1 MRKLFSILS
10 LCVVLLVSCKT
21 LSKTVIPTSEPKQ
34 VVSESQLLFEK
45 LQKYVLANDVASL
58 EILVDETSPKM
69 LRSVID
75 NVTEKNN
82 ERTLLHL
89 AVWDEY
95 PEIVRI
101 LLEKGAS
108 KIVKDGAGKTVVDY
122 AKKSENKVIRE
133 LFGIKDVQEKVSEK
147 KETKK
152 TETVVELKKVT
163 KEKSVPGFTDASGK
177 YDIVF
182 GATDSK
188 LLIAVKEQNYG
199 EVKKILDSGSNV
211 NVTDLLGNNALFYAI
226 NSEHDVMVNLLL
238 SYGISCNTPNNAGR
252 LPFLYAVN
260 KGNISI
266 IEALLN
272 AGASIN
278 KGDAEGIT
286 AELLAVKNKEVGILK
301 YLESKGSYLLSTD
314 SNGNSLLHIAVK
326 NENIGI
332 VKFLLQNDGDVYAKN
347 DRGVSVLEMMKE
359 SKHNGIQAIAQDYE

>member
-1 MRKLFSILS
+1 MGKRLLSLLS
-10 LCVVLLVSCKT
+10 LCVVLLASCKT

-45 LQKYVLANDVASL
+45 LQQCVLNNDVDSL
-58 EILVDETSPKM
+58 ENLVENTTPKM

-75 NVTEKNN
+75 NVTENN
-82 ERTLLHL
+82 GRTLLHL

-101 LLEKGAS
+101 LLDKRAS
-108 KIVKDGAGKTVVDY
+108 KTVKDGAGKTAVDY

-133 LFGIKDVQEKVSEK
+133 LLGIKDVQEKVSEK

-152 TETVVELKKVT
+152 NETVVEPKKVT

-177 YDIVF
+177 YDVVF
-182 GATDSK
+182 GATNSK
-188 LLIAVKEQNYG
+188 LLIAVKEQNYA
-199 EVKKILDSGSNV
+199 EVKKLLDSGSNV
-211 NVTDLLGNNALFYAI
+211 NDTDMLGNNALFYAI
-226 NSEHDVMVNLLL
+226 NSEFDGILNLLL
-238 SYGISCNTPNNAGR
+238 SYGINCNTPNNVGR

-260 KGNISI
+260 KGNINI
-266 IEALLN
+266 INALLN

-278 KGDAEGIT
+278 KTDSEGMSGV
-286 AELLAVKNKEVGILK
+286 LLATLNKDFVVLDW
-301 YLESKGSYLLSTD
+301 LVTKGSYLSTKD
-314 SNGNSLLHIAVK
+314 SKGNSLLHIAVQ
-326 NENIGI
+326 NETLQII
-332 VKFLLQNDGDVYAKN
+332 KFLLQNDCDVYATN

>member
-10 LCVVLLVSCKT
+10 LCVVLLASCKT

-58 EILVDETSPKM
+58 KILVDDTKPKM

-75 NVTEKNN
+75 NVTENN
-82 ERTLLHL
+82 GRTLLHL

-101 LLEKGAS
+101 LLEKEAS
-108 KIVKDGAGKTVVDY
+108 KTVKDGAGKTAVDY

-133 LFGIKDVQEKVSEK
+133 LLGIKDVQEKVSEK

-152 TETVVELKKVT
+152 TETVVEPKKVT

-177 YDIVF
+177 YDIIF

-278 KGDAEGIT
+278 KGDIEGIT

>member
-1 MRKLFSILS
+1 MRKLLFIFAV
-10 LCVVLLVSCKT
+10 CVVLLASCKT
-21 LSKTVIPTSEPKQ
+21 LGKTVIPTSEPKQ

-45 LQKYVLANDVASL
+45 LQKCVLNNDVDSL
-58 EILVDETSPKM
+58 KILVENTTPKM

-75 NVTEKNN
+75 IVTENN
-82 ERTLLHL
+82 GRTLLHL

-101 LLEKGAS
+101 LLEKEAS
-108 KIVKDGAGKTVVDY
+108 KTVKDGAGKTAVDY

-133 LFGIKDVQEKVSEK
+133 LLGIKDVQEKVSEE

-152 TETVVELKKVT
+152 TETVVEPKKVT

-177 YDIVF
+177 YDVVF
-182 GATDSK
+182 GATNSK
-188 LLIAVKEQNYG
+188 LLIAVKEQNDI

-211 NVTDLLGNNALFYAI
+211 NDTDMLGNNALFYAI
-226 NSEHDVMVNLLL
+226 NSKNNIILNLL
-238 SYGISCNTPNNAGR
+238 ISHNINCNFPNKAGR
-252 LPFLYAVN
+252 LPFLYAVD
-260 KGNISI
+260 KGSVSMID
-266 IEALLN
+266 ALLN

-286 AELLAVKNKEVGILK
+286 AELLAVKKKDVGLLK
-301 YLESKGSYLLSTD
+301 HLESKGSYLSAKD
-314 SNGNSLLHIAVK
+314 SRGNTLLHIAVQ
-326 NENIGI
+326 NEDII
-332 VKFLLQNDGDVYAKN
+332 SVRFLLQNDCDIYATN